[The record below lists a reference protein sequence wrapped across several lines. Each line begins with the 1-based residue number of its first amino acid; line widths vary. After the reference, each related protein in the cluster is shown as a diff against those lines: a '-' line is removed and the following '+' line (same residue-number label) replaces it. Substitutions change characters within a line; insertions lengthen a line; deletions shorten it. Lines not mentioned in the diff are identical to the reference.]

1 MPQEGLGGPGKV
13 RRQSVAMGSKPIMR
27 IFTAFLA
34 LAFAA
39 LVLPAEAKTLRVALV
54 LPGPITD
61 GTFNSAANQG
71 IEKAKQKYDIE
82 VSLRENTAFAEI
94 EDVLRSYAEEKY
106 DVIIGHGFQFAEPA
120 MKIHKDFP
128 DTWFIVN
135 TAQVAEA
142 PNLASFDNRWG
153 DAGYIAG
160 AVAGLFT
167 KSGTV
172 GHIGGIPV
180 PVIEAYNEGF
190 KRGAT
195 LMKPDV
201 KVLSAYV
208 GSFSD
213 IARGAEITTSLI
225 EQGADVVTSTGNEN
239 VVGTIQAAQKAGKYA
254 IGTAFDSAAMAP
266 DTIVT
271 TALINMD
278 VNIDQAIGKIIDGTI
293 EPKTYV
299 LGLNENGI
307 GLAPY
312 GKFEAEFGAD
322 NAAKVQQLMQDIRD
336 GKVKD
341 LP

>member
-1 MPQEGLGGPGKV
+1 
-13 RRQSVAMGSKPIMR
+13 
-27 IFTAFLA
+27 
-34 LAFAA
+34 LAFAFS
-39 LVLPAEAKTLRVALV
+39 VLTVPAGAETLKVALV

-61 GTFNSAANQG
+61 GTFNSAANKG
-71 IEKAKQKYDIE
+71 IELAKQKYDID

-94 EDVLRSYAEEKY
+94 EDVLRSYAEEEY

-120 MKIHKDFP
+120 LKIHKDYP
-128 DTWFIVN
+128 NSWFIVN

-195 LMKPDV
+195 LVKPDV
-201 KVLSAYV
+201 KFLSAYV

-299 LGLNENGI
+299 LGLNDGGI

-312 GKFEAEFGAD
+312 GKFDAEFGED
-322 NAAKVQQLMQDIRD
+322 NKKKVEQLMQDIRD